1 MEKLPENTVKL
12 IKSGQVVSSI
22 WSVIKELVENSI
34 DAGATNVEV
43 RLINF
48 GLDCIEVKDNGLGVA
63 ANEIP
68 QMVEAHCTSKI
79 KNFDDLESVQSYGF
93 RGEALHSLCSV
104 STLEITSKRVQ
115 DKTAKYIKFDSKLNR
130 LKENFV
136 AMTNGTIIRATNLF
150 ENMPVR
156 KHYIKNSNKQKVE
169 DLKKTEKI
177 LWSYGLIHPALRV
190 SLNHN
195 KESQF
200 LKTSCDSILKA
211 CRECF
216 GVEISSHLRRIEY
229 EQDHFQVEIVIGKP
243 GKII

>member
-79 KNFDDLESVQSYGF
+79 WLP
-93 RGEALHSLCSV
+93 H
-104 STLEITSKRVQ
+104 
-115 DKTAKYIKFDSKLNR
+115 
-130 LKENFV
+130 
-136 AMTNGTIIRATNLF
+136 
-150 ENMPVR
+150 
-156 KHYIKNSNKQKVE
+156 
-169 DLKKTEKI
+169 
-177 LWSYGLIHPALRV
+177 
-190 SLNHN
+190 
-195 KESQF
+195 
-200 LKTSCDSILKA
+200 
-211 CRECF
+211 
-216 GVEISSHLRRIEY
+216 
-229 EQDHFQVEIVIGKP
+229 
-243 GKII
+243 